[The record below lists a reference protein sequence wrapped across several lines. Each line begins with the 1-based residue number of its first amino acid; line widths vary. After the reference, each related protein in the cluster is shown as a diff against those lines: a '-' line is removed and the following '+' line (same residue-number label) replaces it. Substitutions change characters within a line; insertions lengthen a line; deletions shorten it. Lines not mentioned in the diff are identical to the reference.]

1 MKIALAALV
10 LCPILMASGCKEK
23 PAPPPPPNP
32 IIGAWACTATADKTA
47 AKINTTFAA
56 DGTLTAKISVKAT
69 LEGKQIFGKLE
80 ATGGWGG
87 SGNLFSQDLG
97 AMTVLTST
105 SNGDQSTK
113 GAATSLVRSLGLDAQ
128 EMVVEKLDETDF
140 VYVTRATTVN
150 CKRQAA

>member
-10 LCPILMASGCKEK
+10 LCPILLASGCKEK

-32 IIGAWACTATADKTA
+32 IIGAWACTATADKTT

-56 DGTLTAKISVKAT
+56 DGTLTARISIKAT
-69 LEGKQIFGKLE
+69 LEGKQLVGKLD
-80 ATGGWGG
+80 AAGSWGG
-87 SGNLFSQDLG
+87 SGNLFSQNLG
-97 AMTVLTST
+97 AMTVLSST

-113 GAATSLVRSLGLDAQ
+113 GAATSLVRSLGLEAQ
-128 EMVVEKLDETDF
+128 DMVVEQLDETDF
-140 VYVTRATTVN
+140 VYVTRAATVT